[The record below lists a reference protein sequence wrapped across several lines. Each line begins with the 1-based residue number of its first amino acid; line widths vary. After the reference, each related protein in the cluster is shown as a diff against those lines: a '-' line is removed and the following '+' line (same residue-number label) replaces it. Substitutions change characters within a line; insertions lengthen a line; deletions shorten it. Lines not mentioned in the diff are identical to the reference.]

1 MNNTSQFDQKI
12 NEFLPA
18 VAALGR
24 TAVKAAALK
33 AADKLEALKK
43 KKNKKKLNSE
53 MNDAEE
59 VEIMEPSVNVRDYIE
74 NDYISLKN
82 GGEGHILKIIY
93 VVMDD
98 NEEVLFLKKC
108 DLGNHTQRDI

>member
-1 MNNTSQFDQKI
+1 M
-12 NEFLPA
+12 
-18 VAALGR
+18 
-24 TAVKAAALK
+24 
-33 AADKLEALKK
+33 EALKK
-43 KKNKKKLNSE
+43 KKKKKKLNSE

-59 VEIMEPSVNVRDYIE
+59 VEIMEPTANVRDYKE

-82 GGEGHILKIIY
+82 GGEGNIIKIIY

-108 DLGNHTQRDI
+108 RADSKSLLKCQKKLCPEFLKMTQLKKLK